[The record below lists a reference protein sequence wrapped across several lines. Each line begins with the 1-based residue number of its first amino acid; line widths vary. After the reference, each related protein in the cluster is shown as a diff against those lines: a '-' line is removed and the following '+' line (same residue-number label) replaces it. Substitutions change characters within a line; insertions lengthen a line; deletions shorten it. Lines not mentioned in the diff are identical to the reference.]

1 MRSLITVPT
10 VLLAL
15 AAAGCADGD
24 DSGTGT
30 GPGPQRTGE
39 GSPGV
44 PGQPVSCGRLKDALG
59 QEGDVALYADPG
71 AGGTVPCAQ
80 ARDVMTEF
88 FLRAPREAGDDRGTL
103 SVRGWFCHYESGPT
117 GTWISA
123 CSKDEREMHTEE
135 ADDQGTG
142 PDAPGGPTGPDEPDA
157 PDGSQLPPLPGDPS
171 APMDDPST
179 EEL

>member
-1 MRSLITVPT
+1 MRRLITVPT

-15 AAAGCADGD
+15 TAAGCADEDGD
-24 DSGTGT
+24 GTRSSST

-39 GSPGV
+39 GSPAV
-44 PGQPVSCGRLKDALG
+44 PGQPVSCGRLHDALG
-59 QEGDVALYADPG
+59 QEGDVALYADPT
-71 AGGTVPCAQ
+71 AAGTVPCAE
-80 ARDVMTEF
+80 ARGVMTEF

-123 CSKDEREMHTEE
+123 CSKNEREMHTEE
-135 ADDQGTG
+135 ADDQDTG
-142 PDAPGGPTGPDEPDA
+142 PDAPGGPDEPDA